1 MNINLIIIDAPN
13 VAPTAFES
21 KRLYDLGGLYGLL
34 S

>member
-1 MNINLIIIDAPN
+1 MNLINNDAPN

-21 KRLYDLGGLYGLL
+21 KRLYGLGGLYSLL